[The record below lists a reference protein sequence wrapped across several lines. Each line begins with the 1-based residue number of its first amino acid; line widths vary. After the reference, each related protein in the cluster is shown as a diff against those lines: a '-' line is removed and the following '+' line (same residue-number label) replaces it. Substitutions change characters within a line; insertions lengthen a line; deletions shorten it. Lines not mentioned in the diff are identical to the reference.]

1 MMLHF
6 PQLALS
12 NSFNLGQF
20 SRIFV
25 LGLIAGSA
33 EGQSGTLNYQPITFE
48 GRLNWTLVNT
58 IGPSSVLGGGM
69 SAGLGTLLNHPAEYG
84 THWDGFASRYGMR
97 LTGVAASNIME
108 AGLGDLWSEDP
119 RYFRDRGQSFGH
131 RLRHVVKMTFLAEGH
146 DGCTTPAY
154 ARFAA
159 VSASSFLSNAWR
171 SDREADSGH
180 AAERIGFGFL
190 GRMGKNT
197 FEEFW
202 PDVKRRVLKIGR

>member
-12 NSFNLGQF
+12 NSFTLGQF

-58 IGPSSVLGGGM
+58 IGPSSLLGGGM

-97 LTGVAASNIME
+97 LTGVAASNIMKP
-108 AGLGDLWSEDP
+108 AWAICGAKIRVISAIGDS
-119 RYFRDRGQSFGH
+119 
-131 RLRHVVKMTFLAEGH
+131 RLAT
-146 DGCTTPAY
+146 GCAT
-154 ARFAA
+154 
-159 VSASSFLSNAWR
+159 LS
-171 SDREADSGH
+171 
-180 AAERIGFGFL
+180 
-190 GRMGKNT
+190 K
-197 FEEFW
+197 
-202 PDVKRRVLKIGR
+202 